1 MACGE
6 GRDNAMR
13 VLLSKL
19 PRPWIVDEKKDDG
32 YTALHL
38 AALNNHVEVAEQLA
52 RAGKADLD
60 LQNVNLQTALHLAV
74 ERQHTQIV
82 RLLVRAGANLN
93 VADKDGDTPL
103 HEALRYHTLS
113 QLRQLQDVQD
123 VGRLLMGL
131 GAQGQDKKSSSFIA
145 CFLAAHGADLKL
157 KNKKGQTPLD
167 LCPDP
172 NLCKTL
178 TTCHKDKE
186 SFRHDIETAAPS
198 ATIDECLVCSDGKR
212 EMLFSPC
219 GHVTCCNICAPR
231 VKKCLICREN
241 VLSRT
246 KIEECVVCSDRKAS
260 MLFRPCGHMCA
271 CESCATLMK
280 KCVQCRTQIQHMV
293 PLSMC
298 CGGGGD
304 VTYVKNSNASGVTI
318 TEVKN
323 DQEEELPQQNTGG
336 GETILMNNGSR
347 DTSHNDIQ
355 KLQQQLQDI
364 KEQTMCPVCL
374 DRLKNMIFLCGHGT
388 CQMCGD
394 RMSEC
399 PICRK
404 AVDKRILLY

>member
-1 MACGE
+1 
-6 GRDNAMR
+6 MR

-82 RLLVRAGANLN
+82 RLLVREGANLN

-103 HEALRYHTLS
+103 HEALRHHTLS

-131 GAQGQDKKSSSFIA
+131 GTQGQDKKSSSFIA
-145 CFLAAHGADLKL
+145 CFLAAHGADLEL

-186 SFRHDIETAAPS
+186 S
-198 ATIDECLVCSDGKR
+198 L
-212 EMLFSPC
+212 
-219 GHVTCCNICAPR
+219 
-231 VKKCLICREN
+231 
-241 VLSRT
+241 
-246 KIEECVVCSDRKAS
+246 IEECVVCSDRKAG

-271 CESCATLMK
+271 CEGCAALMK
-280 KCVQCRTQIQHMV
+280 KCVQCRAQIQHMV
-293 PLSMC
+293 PLSVC

-304 VTYVKNSNASGVTI
+304 VTYVKGCNASEETI
-318 TEVKN
+318 SEVN
-323 DQEEELPQQNTGG
+323 ADLEEEPTPSNNTMA
-336 GETILMNNGSR
+336 GEALLMNNGSR
-347 DTSHNDIQ
+347 DTSHSDIQ

>member
-1 MACGE
+1 
-6 GRDNAMR
+6 MR

-82 RLLVRAGANLN
+82 RLLVREGANLN

-145 CFLAAHGADLKL
+145 CFLAAHGADLEL

-178 TTCHKDKE
+178 TTCHKDRE
-186 SFRHDIETAAPS
+186 SHSIEPSAPS

-219 GHVTCCNICAPR
+219 GHVACCNTCAPR
-231 VKKCLICREN
+231 VRKCLICREN
-241 VLSRT
+241 VMSRL
-246 KIEECVVCSDRKAS
+246 KIEECVVCSDRKAGV
-260 MLFRPCGHMCA
+260 LFRPCGHMCA
-271 CESCATLMK
+271 CESCAALMK
-280 KCVQCRTQIQHMV
+280 KCVQCRAQIQHMV
-293 PLSMC
+293 PLSVC

-304 VTYVKNSNASGVTI
+304 VTYVKGCNTSGTI
-318 TEVKN
+318 TEVKS
-323 DQEEELPQQNTGG
+323 DSEEEPTTSKQATGG
-336 GETILMNNGSR
+336 GEPIMNNGSI
-347 DTSHNDIQ
+347 DKTLSDIE
-355 KLQQQLQDI
+355 KLEQQLQDI

-404 AVDKRILLY
+404 AVDRRILLY

>member
-1 MACGE
+1 
-6 GRDNAMR
+6 MR

-82 RLLVRAGANLN
+82 RLLVREGANLN

-145 CFLAAHGADLKL
+145 CFLAAHGADLQL

-178 TTCHKDKE
+178 TTCHKDRV
-186 SFRHDIETAAPS
+186 SHDIETAAPS

-219 GHVTCCNICAPR
+219 GHVACCNVCAPR

-246 KIEECVVCSDRKAS
+246 KIEECVVCSDRKAGV
-260 MLFRPCGHMCA
+260 LFRPCGHMCA
-271 CESCATLMK
+271 CESCAALMK
-280 KCVQCRTQIQHMV
+280 KCVQCRAQIQHII
-293 PLSMC
+293 PLSIC
-298 CGGGGD
+298 CGGGG
-304 VTYVKNSNASGVTI
+304 GTI
-318 TEVKN
+318 TEVKS
-323 DQEEELPQQNTGG
+323 DQEDEPSQPNTGV
-336 GETILMNNGSR
+336 GEAVLMNNGSR
-347 DTSHNDIQ
+347 DISLSDIQ